1 MKIRLLEDVD
11 DTPMGSIVEVDEVT
25 AQELIDAGK
34 AEVFT
39 EEEAKSERDIAIKSV
54 MINTKKKED
63 KEMKFE
69 NMKDRVVSEHG
80 DYFVGKAFQSL
91 ITGKAVAGMSEGTAA
106 DGGNLIGTAQGE
118 LASVALAGSVVY
130 SKVSKITLG
139 QQYNSMNVPLDASDP
154 YRAAI
159 APEARNPAEGET
171 KTASKL
177 AFGNLALTLAKT
189 IIFAPVTDELAQDY
203 VALDGFLRNYMT
215 GKVGASL
222 DESILVGGTGGYAA
236 IAGNANTTDLAL
248 TEAVPTVAELYTFVT
263 SIDNR
268 LLAGCEWFCSYGQWK
283 YIVAALGTAAN
294 IDKQLIDVAGMKLF
308 GYPVTLHACLNA
320 QILFGNLSEYIAI
333 EPQGN
338 NAFDVSKEFYFDTDQ
353 TCYRLVH
360 RGAGGIKFTTIAT
373 AEAGELSAFAES
385 N

>member
-189 IIFAPVTDELAQDY
+189 IIFA
-203 VALDGFLRNYMT
+203 R
-215 GKVGASL
+215 
-222 DESILVGGTGGYAA
+222 
-236 IAGNANTTDLAL
+236 
-248 TEAVPTVAELYTFVT
+248 
-263 SIDNR
+263 
-268 LLAGCEWFCSYGQWK
+268 
-283 YIVAALGTAAN
+283 
-294 IDKQLIDVAGMKLF
+294 
-308 GYPVTLHACLNA
+308 
-320 QILFGNLSEYIAI
+320 
-333 EPQGN
+333 
-338 NAFDVSKEFYFDTDQ
+338 
-353 TCYRLVH
+353 
-360 RGAGGIKFTTIAT
+360 
-373 AEAGELSAFAES
+373 
-385 N
+385 